1 MANGKDNPDKL
12 PGVDESRF
20 AIALESAFRRYG
32 LVFLLL
38 IIAAA
43 LSGVFSVGYFSHA
56 SQSTENKT
64 ATIEYQRFGR
74 LQNQLQ
80 LKITVAREAGENTT
94 LVLGGEY
101 MDSFETSAIWPQPD
115 NMYSQGQK
123 LILVYHPAGQK
134 GDFSVWIYTAPDQPG
149 KTVTTLHVNNAP
161 EMSFWQ
167 FIYP

>member
-1 MANGKDNPDKL
+1 MANGKDTPDKL
-12 PGVDESRF
+12 HGVEENRF
-20 AIALESAFRRYG
+20 AMALEAGFRRYG
-32 LVFLLL
+32 LVFLLI

-56 SQSTENKT
+56 SQVGANNTVHLQ
-64 ATIEYQRFGR
+64 YQRFGR
-74 LQNQLQ
+74 LQNQMQ
-80 LKITVAREAGENTT
+80 LKITVAREPGENTT

-101 MDSFETSAIWPQPD
+101 MASFETSAIWPQPD
-115 NMYSQGQK
+115 NMYSRGQE

-149 KTVTTLHVNNAP
+149 KAVTTLHVNNAP
-161 EMSFWQ
+161 GMSFWQ